1 MAVLTSVVGFLI
13 TLGLI
18 ILIHEGGHYLAAKW
32 LGIRVKRFSIGMG
45 KVIASR
51 RAWDTEFALSV
62 LPLGGYVMFEEP
74 HEHPNAPA
82 EIRNALF
89 SNVARWKRAIVIAAG
104 PFMNFLLAFVLFIA
118 VGAIGTKDIVPYLA
132 AAPDTP
138 AARAGIETNDRAV
151 ALGGMPVAGLTDL
164 QLEILNRVGEG
175 AVPLTL
181 ERAGVPVETT
191 LDLSDFSMKD
201 AVEPGFLFRDVG
213 LRLTGKG
220 VLVGEPIADGPAD
233 RAGLKSRDLI
243 RSVNGTPMN
252 LEEFLAAVKASAEK
266 PMKLLIERDGTGEM
280 TITVTPRAV
289 KDEATGTVVG
299 RADLTLMPGIELTT
313 VRHGPIE
320 SIRMAFHKVMS
331 LTTVQASAVKGMAE
345 GEVGTDT
352 MQGPVG
358 IAGMAGSAVTA
369 GLSAFLD
376 FVAVLSIAIG
386 FMNLIPIPALDGG
399 QLVILALEGTFRRD
413 LPARVREW
421 LAAGSMALLVLLAI
435 YVTFNDVSR
444 LTGP

>member
-151 ALGGMPVAGLTDL
+151 ALGGVPVAGLTDL

-233 RAGLKSRDLI
+233 SWRKIS
-243 RSVNGTPMN
+243 S
-252 LEEFLAAVKASAEK
+252 
-266 PMKLLIERDGTGEM
+266 LL
-280 TITVTPRAV
+280 
-289 KDEATGTVVG
+289 
-299 RADLTLMPGIELTT
+299 
-313 VRHGPIE
+313 
-320 SIRMAFHKVMS
+320 
-331 LTTVQASAVKGMAE
+331 
-345 GEVGTDT
+345 
-352 MQGPVG
+352 
-358 IAGMAGSAVTA
+358 
-369 GLSAFLD
+369 
-376 FVAVLSIAIG
+376 
-386 FMNLIPIPALDGG
+386 
-399 QLVILALEGTFRRD
+399 
-413 LPARVREW
+413 
-421 LAAGSMALLVLLAI
+421 
-435 YVTFNDVSR
+435 
-444 LTGP
+444 